1 MTEMEAARTTE
12 TIAAEINMIKA
23 QARDIYVRSAI
34 EIGRRLFEA
43 KTMVPYG
50 KWGEWLEKNVDYSV
64 RTAQN
69 LIAVYEE
76 YGRRG
81 DAQAIAGLSF
91 TQAVLLLGLDREARA
106 ELMEREDVPEMS
118 TRELKAEIERIHA
131 EMDRRQMTIDALLAE
146 KAGAEAEMEAE
157 RSAMAEERGSL
168 EARRAQLAGAEADAE
183 RARAQAQDAVKRAN
197 ETAAENLRLKA
208 ELQAERD
215 RPAPPPEVVQVETV
229 PPEVAEELEAMR
241 RRAERNDGAVM
252 LLRDAYDRL
261 VAQFGEVERRIDALA
276 ERAPEEAAKY
286 RAAVGRAAAKMA
298 ERLDR
303 HG

>member
-168 EARRAQLAGAEADAE
+168 EARRAKLAGAEADAE

-197 ETAAENLRLKA
+197 E
-208 ELQAERD
+208 
-215 RPAPPPEVVQVETV
+215 
-229 PPEVAEELEAMR
+229 VAEELEALR